1 MEIVESADHARD
13 VEPCRVVIKPACNG
27 NTLYYESS
35 IQPIIET
42 PCGNFLFVT
51 SFYIHIP
58 ACMSKTNDAR
68 LTSVPENGPELA
80 AQRRLHQHVD
90 ILPVLEG
97 FVQPAT
103 WNCTVLYCTVE
114 PATWNNR

>member
-1 MEIVESADHARD
+1 
-13 VEPCRVVIKPACNG
+13 
-27 NTLYYESS
+27 
-35 IQPIIET
+35 
-42 PCGNFLFVT
+42 
-51 SFYIHIP
+51 
-58 ACMSKTNDAR
+58 MSKMNDAR

-103 WNCTVLYCTVE
+103 WNITVQYSTVQPATWNITVQYSTVE
-114 PATWNNR
+114 PATWNCTVLYYTVL